1 MQFAAL
7 HDVDGLDVGTQ
18 GFNVFGSLDKASCA
32 GDDAAP
38 GNIYCLGKYKDDA
51 TNDANLAA
59 SYVSEIR
66 NDVEEW
72 VLAVQDAKHA
82 RTGWQGV
89 VQPGPI

>member
-59 SYVSEIR
+59 SYVGR
-66 NDVEEW
+66 EW
-72 VLAVQDAKHA
+72 SNLAPFDANA
-82 RTGWQGV
+82 
-89 VQPGPI
+89 PGGAS